1 MRDLLARPIDLWC
14 YSPTMPDWD
23 EDFIEALLMNTGSTV
38 PTREKAT
45 HQGTPH
51 SRQVDPKDYQLISDS
66 VLGA

>member
-1 MRDLLARPIDLWC
+1 
-14 YSPTMPDWD
+14 MPDWD